1 MRIAIEATEE
11 VGRRAARI
19 LLNEYSLQKIGL
31 VAEGHSIAGQRVER
45 VTDLSTYDVLVT
57 DAADPRIAFQDS
69 LNANIDCVAW
79 RGAEHFTSSLSDEL
93 EVAGRSLVINA
104 NLGQGIGPALAGHEI
119 ARGGEVLDVEIAWT
133 EPGRPLRRG
142 TAIPFPDPVGA
153 RWGRTDTDAWGQS
166 VTIVP
171 IRGIWAAAM
180 ARVTTAGTEGV
191 STRVVG
197 VSDQAT
203 HLEALSLAA
212 AAAATASGAYPMGRQ
227 GAADIGDAYLHRA
240 IEMGLDI
247 AFFSYSS

>member
-1 MRIAIEATEE
+1 MRIAIEATDE

-19 LLNEYSLQKIGL
+19 LLNEFSLLRLGL
-31 VAEGHSIAGQRVER
+31 VSEQHTVTGKRVER
-45 VTDLSTYDVLVT
+45 ATDLATYDVLVT
-57 DAADPRIAFQDS
+57 DAADPRSAFENALD
-69 LNANIDCVAW
+69 ANIDCVAW
-79 RGAEHFTSSLSDEL
+79 RGAEYFTSSLSDEL

-133 EPGRPLRRG
+133 EPGRSLRRG
-142 TAIPFPDPVGA
+142 TAVPFPEPVGA
-153 RWGRTDTDAWGQS
+153 RWGRTDTDTWGQS

-171 IRGIWAAAM
+171 IKGIWAAAM

-197 VSDQAT
+197 VSDQAA

-212 AAAATASGAYPMGRQ
+212 AAAAAASGAYPMGRQ
-227 GAADIGDAYLHRA
+227 GAADIGDSYLHRA